1 MKKLIYCAAA
11 LAAMIF
17 AGSCQQENL
26 EPVAQENTVTYTV
39 EIPEVLTKTIGDG
52 LNVDELIYEVWKTE
66 AADERDLVTEGK
78 AIRLYQDKTSLV
90 VRDGVRKAVV
100 TLNLV
105 QDQEYTILFWAQVAG
120 TGVYN
125 TDYLTN
131 VHYAKDC
138 EPGSSKYFSNQEKYA
153 AFYAA
158 EFVSDEDSKSRR
170 VELKRPFAQL
180 NIATANTADE
190 YEVKMNTSRV
200 VISTVATHF
209 NVAQNLPG
217 KPGVWESKS
226 FDFVTAGIP
235 TDDPVEDPTLA
246 PVHPRTLTVN
256 GQKYQYVAMNY
267 VFANGTAIVSYEINT
282 TLTGTNGST
291 TSAKVSNTVYNVP
304 LQENYRTNIVGNLLT
319 STTEYE
325 VIVDKDWAEESGDG
339 TEVEVWDGLYA
350 QEPPKNTQGQY
361 EVSLAAHLAW
371 IAESVNGTLVDTD
384 ANVTRSAG
392 YVEPNS
398 FAGKTFILT
407 QDIDLSQDID
417 FGAALWTPIGA
428 RADHPF
434 KGTFDGNGC
443 TIKNL
448 YVDMDKIV
456 ENQRNIQEDLVI
468 APTDGAGLFGSCVDA
483 TIKNVTVQNA
493 TVKGHGK
500 AAVIVADAIRTKV
513 NDCHVENA
521 TVISTPY
528 AKAYASNVGAIAGY
542 LEGEDDFRS
551 ASVTGCSVVDATVT
565 ANNNVAGV
573 VGASSKKT
581 SILQNTVT
589 NVQVVADKTTEYTAD
604 VAGNAGKVVSHDAT
618 GNCNAENNNV
628 DENTTAVVK
637 VDSGKALG
645 WQASNAPTDVVIE
658 FGSNITGNATI
669 VQKVGVNVVVD
680 GCNKNYDGTIY
691 LEGGNQGNSPETLTF
706 KNINFKHEYGTIDF
720 ISADDA
726 KTIGK
731 RYAHNVTVEYC
742 TFTGNSFGDVVPMR
756 YRQTYNMT
764 VKNCTATRV
773 HSFMWATGDTEGD
786 GIKISDVKSSGK
798 NGVSFGTTANVVVEN
813 SEFNATAAYG
823 YGVRV
828 DASSA
833 YKAQINNTKITA
845 GAPVI
850 MRKATGA
857 YEMNISDDSELTS
870 TEVYQIIVASNDYVA
885 GKTLAAPAN
894 NYTLN
899 TNGVEYVVYPD
910 AADLLVASSV
920 ETLKTAISAAKDGDT
935 IYLMDGVYDGLFLVG
950 AKNIT
955 LKAVNAHQ
963 AKIAGRICVAG
974 SQESVLTCEAIHF
987 AVSENTSSLFGN
999 QYYDKTKGYVIGNY
1013 SGSITVKNCKFT
1025 GMTDDCGAIYYYSYD
1040 EGKATA
1046 EKLEKLI
1053 VENCKF
1059 NGARAIRS
1067 RSNVSVTGSQF
1078 TGLENP
1084 CLQVLGLG
1092 DKDLPSTVVFT
1103 GNTSDVAIS
1112 GVCIKTSNH
1121 ATKNVTF
1128 NVAGNTNCNYIT
1140 FDSKNLANLYPETY
1154 TYTGEVKT
1162 LSPEDAAGLSLLLK
1176 DADVNSITLLPV
1188 EYDLTAVE
1196 YIKKPLTIKS
1206 GHATL
1211 KPTVKGKLVADYADF
1226 TAENIKFEFNDI
1238 TSTQLVTKTY
1248 GTYVNNGNP
1257 IVVVNHSKGSFE
1269 GCEFNGGDNYHVGV
1283 MYFHATSDVL
1293 TVSGC
1298 TFNNSY
1304 IYSKVLCNI
1313 TENTFNLG
1321 GCPYAM
1327 CVWPREEGSTNSEC
1341 SFVNNMVNSTYSNGK
1356 ANNYVHL
1363 LSHAGPYANIVFN
1376 VQGNT
1381 GASAK
1386 IYDAASAVVSNSNI
1400 VATDGTVTFAP
1411 GSKKFKIN
1419 DNGTFGGDIN
1429 E

>member
-1 MKKLIYCAAA
+1 
-11 LAAMIF
+11 MIF

-131 VHYAKDC
+131 VHYAKNC
-138 EPGSSKYFSNQEKYA
+138 EPGSSEYFSNQEKYA

-256 GQKYQYVAMNY
+256 GQEYQYAAMNY

-350 QEPPKNTQGQY
+350 QEPPKNAQGQY

-448 YVDMDKIV
+448 YVDMDMIV

-542 LEGEDDFRS
+542 LEGEDDSRS

-581 SILQNTVT
+581 SVWKNTVT
-589 NVQVVADKTTEYTAD
+589 DVQVVADKTTEYTAD

-618 GNCNAENNNV
+618 GNCKAENNNV

-637 VDSGKALG
+637 VDSGKVLG
-645 WQASNAPTDVVIE
+645 WQASNAPTDVVIV

-669 VQKVGVNVVVD
+669 VQKVGVDVVVD
-680 GCNKNYDGTIY
+680 GCGKKYDGTIY
-691 LEGGNQGNSPETLTF
+691 LEGGSQGNSPETLTF
-706 KNINFKHEYGTIDF
+706 KNINFKHDYGTIDF

-726 KTIGK
+726 KNVGK
-731 RYAHNVTVEYC
+731 RYAHNVTVEEC
-742 TFTGNSFGDVVPMR
+742 TFTGNSYGDVVPMR

-764 VKNCTATRV
+764 VKNCTANNV
-773 HSFMWATGDTEGD
+773 HSFMWATGGLN
-786 GIKISDVKSSGK
+786 GIKISNVKSNGK

-828 DASSA
+828 DASGA

-850 MRKATGA
+850 MRNATGA
-857 YEMNISDDSELTS
+857 YEMNISADSELTS
-870 TEVYQIIVASNDYVA
+870 TEVYQIIVASNDYKATEALV
-885 GKTLAAPAN
+885 APAN
-894 NYTLN
+894 NYDLN
-899 TNGVEYVVYPD
+899 TNGVEYVVFPD
-910 AADLLVASSV
+910 NADLLMAGSV
-920 ETLKTAISAAKDGDT
+920 ETLKDAIDAAKDGDT
-935 IYLMDGVYDGLFLVG
+935 IYLMNGVYDDIFTVG
-950 AKNIT
+950 AKNLT
-955 LKAVNAHQ
+955 LKAINAGK
-963 AKIAGRICVAG
+963 AEIAGRLIYLG
-974 SQESVLTCEAIHF
+974 DPSHTLTCEDLKFSVSDNTAVAITNNNYKGIGKYVLGIYCGNVTVNNCEFSGMDDEFGAIH
-987 AVSENTSSLFGN
+987 
-999 QYYDKTKGYVIGNY
+999 YYAY
-1013 SGSITVKNCKFT
+1013 SGSSADLEMLTV
-1025 GMTDDCGAIYYYSYD
+1025 TD
-1040 EGKATA
+1040 
-1046 EKLEKLI
+1046 
-1053 VENCKF
+1053 CKF
-1059 NGARAIRS
+1059 NGGRAIRA
-1067 RSNVSVTGSQF
+1067 RANATVTGCEF
-1078 TGLENP
+1078 TGLLNP
-1084 CLQVLGLG
+1084 CLQVVGFG
-1092 DKDLPSTVVFT
+1092 NDNISSNVVFT
-1103 GNTSDVAIS
+1103 NNTSDVFTS
-1112 GVCIKTSNH
+1112 GVCIKTSNFD
-1121 ATKNVTF
+1121 TKNITF
-1128 NVAGNTNCNYIT
+1128 NVGGNTNCNNIT
-1140 FDSKNLANLYPETY
+1140 FDSKNLNWFHPETFS
-1154 TYTGEVKT
+1154 YTGEVNT
-1162 LSPEDAAGLSLLLK
+1162 LTPEDAAGLSLLLK

-1238 TSTQLVTKTY
+1238 TSTKLVTKTY

-1283 MYFHATSDVL
+1283 MYFEATSDVL

-1341 SFVNNMVNSTYSNGK
+1341 SFVNN
-1356 ANNYVHL
+1356 
-1363 LSHAGPYANIVFN
+1363 I
-1376 VQGNT
+1376 
-1381 GASAK
+1381 
-1386 IYDAASAVVSNSNI
+1386 IAVR
-1400 VATDGTVTFAP
+1400 
-1411 GSKKFKIN
+1411 
-1419 DNGTFGGDIN
+1419 
-1429 E
+1429 